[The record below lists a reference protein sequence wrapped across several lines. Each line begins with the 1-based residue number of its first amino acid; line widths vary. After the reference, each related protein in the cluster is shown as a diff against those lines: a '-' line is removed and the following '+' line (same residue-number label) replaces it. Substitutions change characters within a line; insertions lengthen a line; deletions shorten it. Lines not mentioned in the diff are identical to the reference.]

1 MSLQE
6 VERLTKAELKNKLVQ
21 MGMSLDRNDHP
32 KDYYVQLYLEKT
44 NTKNKITR
52 DNTPFYKNILLRGK
66 RERESKRERKREKRK
81 DKELIEDPNYEE
93 EEYEEEEEYNDV
105 DEDEDYIYEEEEEE
119 ISDNVEKEK
128 NRTKRKKRSKKT
140 IDERYND
147 YRESGIKITR
157 LIKKKKERMLKNKK
171 VLFEN
176 PNQKFKCGQGSR
188 LWQVYQARPP

>member
-6 VERLTKAELKNKLVQ
+6 IERLSKAELKNKLVQ
-21 MGMSLDRNDHP
+21 MGMSLDKNDHP

-52 DNTPFYKNILLRGK
+52 DNTPFYKNKMLRGK
-66 RERESKRERKREKRK
+66 RKRESERERKREKRK

-93 EEYEEEEEYNDV
+93 EEYEEEEEYNDADE

-128 NRTKRKKRSKKT
+128 IEQKEKKDRKKQLMKDITT
-140 IDERYND
+140 IE
-147 YRESGIKITR
+147 
-157 LIKKKKERMLKNKK
+157 K
-171 VLFEN
+171 VE
-176 PNQKFKCGQGSR
+176 
-188 LWQVYQARPP
+188 